1 MIPAKGVYTQKPIT
15 NRLRARIEGCGN
27 FLGNDVP
34 VEDAAKGMCSSQEL
48 YAGGV
53 DGVSVRLQT
62 SVAAMNGWG
71 NASLDIKTAFLGAP
85 LHQDILGQALLAPSD
100 LESSNLDFEMLVKK
114 LRAVQGNKVKIVV
127 VSPKKIL
134 VRLGLLEES
143 EKWLVVKALY
153 GLAEAPRRWSTH
165 RDLLLRQLCWEEAG
179 RRFSL
184 VQCEADTN
192 LWRVVSV
199 QQPESTQD
207 VDASSQKSVL
217 GTSASNP
224 QQEDEGPKL
233 HGLLGVYVDDMLI
246 TADGA
251 TTDSLIRELRA
262 TWSTSEPEVAE
273 VGRPIRFCGFNLH
286 RLTGG
291 GYFSIK
297 RIMFRICFRGFRT

>member
-1 MIPAKGVYTQKPIT
+1 
-15 NRLRARIEGCGN
+15 
-27 FLGNDVP
+27 
-34 VEDAAKGMCSSQEL
+34 MCRSQEL

-233 HGLLGVYVDDMLI
+233 HVLGVYVDDMLI

-273 VGRPIRFCGFNLH
+273 AHTGGFNGSPQDLG
-286 RLTGG
+286 LT
-291 GYFSIK
+291 SALP
-297 RIMFRICFRGFRT
+297 